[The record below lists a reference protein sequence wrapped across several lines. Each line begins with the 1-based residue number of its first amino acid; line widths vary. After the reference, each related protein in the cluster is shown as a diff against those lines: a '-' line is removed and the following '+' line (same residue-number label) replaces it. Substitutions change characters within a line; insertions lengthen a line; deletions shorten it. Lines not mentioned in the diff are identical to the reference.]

1 MKTINKTEVNQ
12 KLLRNMLKMFASC
25 LLMAQLIFVSS
36 AFGQGA
42 SLGTTAVYSDQ
53 CPTAIHCCQLI
64 TFTAGGNTD
73 HLSIQVTGGVDPS
86 CWNWGCQKSNP
97 AANVAFT
104 TKATGDGWDITFG
117 PNPLGIGQTVQIMLC
132 PVDNKEACAYAYTSI
147 TWSADLVGP
156 PPIPQGNGTTPILGC
171 TGTNDIMCPTCDRV
185 DMTTPNTCYERFC
198 ITRHW
203 PVSNLTSGKTFVL
216 RIKPKL
222 KPCNITQ
229 TGCPVTSIQ
238 MDNTEFPGWTANN
251 PVDGTLPNGDT
262 YTDIPLTHTGDLGGC
277 GTVCINIPKCHDPNA
292 PSNPITHTVTVNN
305 PDDPYPCNPVSA
317 AFKTVG
323 TTQTITAENF
333 PNPLTRTNQ
342 FKTTIPFEL
351 SQNGGSAKISII
363 NVDGK
368 TVYQDVQEFAG
379 SGKHFFYF
387 TGEQL
392 PSGKYFYTIESPIGT
407 VIMNK
412 SLLIVK

>member
-1 MKTINKTEVNQ
+1 MKTINITDCTK
-12 KLLRNMLKMFASC
+12 KMLRNTLKMLASC
-25 LLMAQLIFVSS
+25 LVIAQLIFISS
-36 AFGQGA
+36 AFGQGSTLNA
-42 SLGTTAVYSDQ
+42 TAVNSNL
-53 CPTAIHCCQLI
+53 CPTAFHCCQLI
-64 TFTAGGNTD
+64 TFTAVGGNTD
-73 HLSIQVTGGVDPS
+73 HLSIQVTGGVDPT
-86 CWNWGCQKSNP
+86 CWNWGCFTNTLGGQ
-97 AANVAFT
+97 ARAT
-104 TKATGDGWDITFG
+104 TKGTGDGWDITF
-117 PNPLGIGQTVQIMLC
+117 NPALTNGQTVQIMLC

-147 TWSADLVGP
+147 TWSADLAGTP
-156 PPIPQGNGTTPILGC
+156 PTPRGNGTAGISGC
-171 TGTNDIMCPTCDRV
+171 SGSNDIMCPSCDRV

-203 PVSNLTSGKTFVL
+203 PVSNLTSGHTFVL

-238 MDNTEFPGWTANN
+238 MDNTEFPNWTAAP
-251 PVDGTLPNGDT
+251 PVDGILPNGDT
-262 YTDIPLTHTGDLGGC
+262 YTDIRLDYTGDLGGC
-277 GTVCINIPKCHDPNA
+277 GTVCLNIPKCHDPNA
-292 PSNPITHTVTVNN
+292 PNDPITHTVTVNN
-305 PDDPYPCNPVSA
+305 PDDPHPCNPVSA
-317 AFKTVG
+317 AFKKVG
-323 TTQTITAENF
+323 ATQTITAENF